1 MDRML
6 YVAMSGAN
14 QTMLAQAAN
23 TNNLANVSTT
33 GFRADFEQFRAM
45 PVFGDG
51 YGSRVY
57 AMTERPRTDLT
68 GGALQT
74 TDRDLDMAISG
85 EGWFAVQTP
94 EGGEAYTRAGD
105 LRVTP
110 NGQLVNGAGHVML
123 GDAGPL
129 VIPPF
134 DKLNI
139 GDDGTITIQPLGQGP
154 DNLAVVGR
162 VKLVRPDPAT
172 LEKGLDGLMHLPEDE
187 VALPD
192 AGVRLISRAL
202 EGSNVNAVEAM
213 VNMMELSRQYEM
225 QVKMM
230 KTAEEND
237 QASTRL
243 LRNM

>member
-6 YVAMSGAN
+6 YVAMNGAS
-14 QTMLAQAAN
+14 QTMLAQTAN

-33 GFRADFEQFRAM
+33 GFRADFEQFRSM

-57 AMTERPRTDLT
+57 TMSERPRTDLS

-74 TDRDLDMAISG
+74 TGRALDMAVNG
-85 EGWFAVQTP
+85 DGWFAVQTP
-94 EGGEAYTRAGD
+94 DGGEAYTRRGD

-134 DKLNI
+134 DKIDI
-139 GDDGTITIQPLGQGP
+139 GDDGSITIQPLGQGP
-154 DNLAVVGR
+154 GNLAIVGR
-162 VKLVRPDPAT
+162 VKLVTPDMEQ
-172 LEKGLDGLMHLPEDE
+172 LDKGLDGLMHLPEGE
-187 VALPD
+187 LAPPT
-192 AGVRLISRAL
+192 AGVRLISGAL
-202 EGSNVNAVEAM
+202 EASNVNAVGAM
-213 VNMMELSRQYEM
+213 VNMMELARHYEV

-230 KTAEEND
+230 KTAEETD
-237 QASTRL
+237 QASDRL
-243 LRNM
+243 LRQM